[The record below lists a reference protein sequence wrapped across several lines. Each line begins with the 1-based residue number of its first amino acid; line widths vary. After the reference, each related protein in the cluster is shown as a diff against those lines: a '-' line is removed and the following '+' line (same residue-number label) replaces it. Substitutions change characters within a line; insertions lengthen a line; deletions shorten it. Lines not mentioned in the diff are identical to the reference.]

1 MSSFKRVKR
10 RGDGESAQSH
20 SPLVF
25 ERNHVDDEN
34 PQREQK
40 PSGGFEPERRADVSE
55 ERANV
60 HRVIEDVEGESGDSV
75 RHEDTEV
82 VSEVCTWY

>member
-1 MSSFKRVKR
+1 MSSFERVMR
-10 RGDGESAQSH
+10 RGDEESAQSH

-40 PSGGFEPERRADVSE
+40 PSGRLEPQRRADVSE
-55 ERANV
+55 ERTDV

-75 RHEDTEV
+75 GHEDTEV
-82 VSEVCTWY
+82 VSEVRAWY